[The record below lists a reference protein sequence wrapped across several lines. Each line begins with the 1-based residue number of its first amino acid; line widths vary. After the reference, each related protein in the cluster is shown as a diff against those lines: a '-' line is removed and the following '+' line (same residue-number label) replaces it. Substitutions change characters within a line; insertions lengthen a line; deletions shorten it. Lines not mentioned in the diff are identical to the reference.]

1 MALLSFLGRVACL
14 RILIVAR
21 VLGAR
26 LRFCVSM
33 WCVCTFLL
41 ELLAGVRASSL
52 VEPLGAWVRVCCVI
66 GNWECGL
73 LWLVFMWV

>member
-33 WCVCTFLL
+33 WRVCTFLL
-41 ELLAGVRASSL
+41 ELLAGVRL
-52 VEPLGAWVRVCCVI
+52 VSCLAVGSVGAR
-66 GNWECGL
+66 L
-73 LWLVFMWV
+73 LCDR